1 MELTSDAIVTIFS
14 IFVSMLGTI
23 FYLDRK
29 IESARRELKDD
40 IKDLDKKNSGELKS
54 IDTKLTSEMRRLDT
68 RLTGEIRAVDEKLT
82 GEIRAVDEKLTGEIR
97 AVEEKLTGEIRAV
110 EEKLTGEIRAVADKH
125 DSSQIEMQTRLGNVE
140 VQLAG
145 LSERVAC
152 IDDKV
157 DVIQRRLDKTDE
169 VAA

>member
-110 EEKLTGEIRAVADKH
+110 ADKH